1 MQRKKR
7 KCKKERLL
15 TYPGLVALVF
25 LWQTLKLFGD
35 VKSFWNTNK
44 KFVKLLAH
52 FGSQFFFREE
62 SYVNEKRKR
71 NKEKK
76 DNMQFFS
83 DFSRIIENQRNGRL
97 TLVALMFQW
106 RTKNCLVK
114 WNRFE
119 TPGQLCL
126 HMDRDLPTRTAKIWL
141 QSKLWS
147 KPKCKPE
154 ECTSKYQQ
162 PMDSWS

>member
-35 VKSFWNTNK
+35 VKSFWNTNE

-62 SYVNEKRKR
+62 SYVNEKQKR

-76 DNMQFFS
+76 DNMQFFFWFFENYWKS
-83 DFSRIIENQRNGRL
+83 TKWKTYPCCINVPMANQKLFGKVKSFWNTRPAVSSHGSGLAHSYGENLATIQIVIE
-97 TLVALMFQW
+97 
-106 RTKNCLVK
+106 TK
-114 WNRFE
+114 
-119 TPGQLCL
+119 
-126 HMDRDLPTRTAKIWL
+126 M
-141 QSKLWS
+141 
-147 KPKCKPE
+147 
-154 ECTSKYQQ
+154 
-162 PMDSWS
+162 

>member
-1 MQRKKR
+1 M
-7 KCKKERLL
+7 
-15 TYPGLVALVF
+15 AN
-25 LWQTLKLFGD
+25 LKTVWRCEIVLKHE
-35 VKSFWNTNK
+35 VNE

-52 FGSQFFFREE
+52 FGSQFCFREE

-76 DNMQFFS
+76 DKMQFFS

-114 WNRFE
+114 
-119 TPGQLCL
+119 
-126 HMDRDLPTRTAKIWL
+126 
-141 QSKLWS
+141 
-147 KPKCKPE
+147 
-154 ECTSKYQQ
+154 
-162 PMDSWS
+162 